1 MFHQGSQ
8 KVGRCSRK
16 KHKKACKNYCSQASR
31 EGMYPEV
38 NAGSVQFGQGHT
50 HLLRRLIKLWCGK
63 QRSCKN
69 TNKTNWHDEKNIYI
83 YIYILLYNHGWHW
96 QYKTTAMPPAKKGS
110 FTSIQMVHTRTHSIR
125 VCLSGMDLSR
135 KPLNSEGSLFVFS
148 CSLVGLNE

>member
-8 KVGRCSRK
+8 KLGRCSRK

-83 YIYILLYNHGWHW
+83 YYYIITGDIDNIKQQRCPLQRKEVLHLYRWFTHAHTVFACVCRAWTFLASLSIWG
-96 QYKTTAMPPAKKGS
+96 QFVCIFLFFGGS
-110 FTSIQMVHTRTHSIR
+110 
-125 VCLSGMDLSR
+125 
-135 KPLNSEGSLFVFS
+135 
-148 CSLVGLNE
+148 

>member
-8 KVGRCSRK
+8 KLGRCSRK

-83 YIYILLYNHGWHW
+83 LLYNHGWHW

-110 FTSIQMVHTRTHSIR
+110 FTSIQMVHTRTHSIC

>member
-1 MFHQGSQ
+1 MLMFHQGSQ
-8 KVGRCSRK
+8 KLGRCSRK

-63 QRSCKN
+63 RRA
-69 TNKTNWHDEKNIYI
+69 KTPTRQIDTMRRIYI
-83 YIYILLYNHGWHW
+83 YIYILLYNHGRHW

-110 FTSIQMVHTRTHSIR
+110 FTSIQMVHTRTHSIC